1 MAEPHVA
8 SRVQGLHEQQRPRA
22 QRQGEADRRPPARG
36 TSTLNVVL
44 TVVALGALAQAAVT
58 LVGGGHCVE
67 ALRRYHD
74 RPAYDACMR
83 RANPW

>member
-1 MAEPHVA
+1 MAEPYVA
-8 SRVQGLHEQQRPRA
+8 SRVQGLHEHPGPRPQRLGR
-22 QRQGEADRRPPARG
+22 ADRRSPARG
-36 TSTLNVVL
+36 TSPLDVVL
-44 TVVALGALAQAAVT
+44 TAVALVALAQAAVT

-83 RANPW
+83 RANAR